1 MTSASPGR
9 IKFRHLHCFLEA
21 ASHASFVGA
30 AEALGISQPAVSKSI
45 GELEAELGAQ
55 LFVRSRS
62 GVSLT
67 HEGEAF
73 RRHAG
78 AAVSALRQ
86 AVASVEE
93 AEERSS
99 ATVAI
104 GALPTVAAELVPDAV
119 RAVKSEGLRANI
131 RVITG
136 PNTFLLAELKA
147 GRMDFVVGRMADR
160 ELMSGLEFERLF
172 SERIVFAAR
181 SGHPLAKGRG
191 ASLPRILDYTV
202 LLPPSGSIIRPETD
216 RLLLAHGIGEIPDV
230 IETVSPVFSISYL
243 KSTDAIWIISR
254 SVVRAEI
261 ASGALVELPFDTGA
275 TFGPIGLTTRMGG
288 LPSLAASRVVDALRR
303 SAARIAGSPQA
314 V

>member
-1 MTSASPGR
+1 MSSSLPGR

-45 GELEAELGAQ
+45 GELEAQLDAR

-67 HEGEAF
+67 PEGEAF

-86 AVASVEE
+86 AIASVEA
-93 AEERSS
+93 AEQRSTT
-99 ATVAI
+99 TVAI

-119 RAVKSEGLRANI
+119 RAVKSQGLKANI

-136 PNTFLLAELKA
+136 PNTFLLGELKA
-147 GRMDFVVGRMADR
+147 GRMDFVVGRMAER
-160 ELMSGLEFERLF
+160 ETMSGLDFERLF

-181 SGHPLAKGRG
+181 AGHPLARGRG
-191 ASLPRILDYTV
+191 ASLPRILDFTV
-202 LLPPSGSIIRPETD
+202 LLPPAGSIIRPETD
-216 RLLLAHGIGEIPDV
+216 RLLLSHGIGEIPDV

-254 SVVRAEI
+254 SVVRAEFA
-261 ASGALVELPFDTGA
+261 ASTLIELPFDTGA
-275 TFGPIGLTTRMGG
+275 TFGPIGLTTRIGG
-288 LPSLAASRVVDALRR
+288 LPSLAAAQVVEALRR
-303 SAARIAGSPQA
+303 SAARIAG
-314 V
+314 